1 MPRRAARTVVRSRKR
16 QTKWCAQT
24 STAIV
29 PNQAGLAISDHQLLC
44 PGTSADHDQAD
55 PLVGWCRGS
64 ISLSRLLVS
73 EKNDAVAWAIVM
85 MRTEPG
91 TTDPLQVFNPFL
103 PADLERQDI
112 LGMGY
117 CAIPPIAFIPS
128 SDASSP
134 DSSATVTNIN
144 IKVGRRYN
152 RTANELCLWLVAFG
166 SSDLAYEA
174 TFSIRSLMK
183 FG

>member
-1 MPRRAARTVVRSRKR
+1 MPRRAARTIVKSRKR

-29 PNQAGLAISDHQLLC
+29 PNQGGLAIADHFLLC
-44 PGTSADHDQAD
+44 PGTSADQDAPD

-64 ISLSRLLVS
+64 ISLSRLLVT

-85 MRTEPG
+85 MRTAPG
-91 TTDPLQVFNPFL
+91 TTDPVQTFNPFL

-128 SDASSP
+128 TDASSP

-144 IKVGRRYN
+144 VKVGRRFHRN
-152 RTANELCLWLVAFG
+152 SNELVLWVVSFG
-166 SSDLAYEA
+166 SMDLGYEA